1 MNFVQAIYDFNKQAG
16 LLEKRYKRLSK
27 ANTSGARGVSFRKS
41 ENKYETYFNYK
52 GKRYRPGLYST
63 IEEAV
68 GSLIIMQKEVL
79 ENE

>member
-1 MNFVQAIYDFNKQAG
+1 MNFVQQIYD
-16 LLEKRYKRLSK
+16 
-27 ANTSGARGVSFRKS
+27 
-41 ENKYETYFNYK
+41 FNYK

-68 GSLIIMQKEVL
+68 ESLIIMQKEIL

>member
-1 MNFVQAIYDFNKQAG
+1 MNFVQQIYDFNKQAG
-16 LLEKRYKRLSK
+16 LLEKR
-27 ANTSGARGVSFRKS
+27 
-41 ENKYETYFNYK
+41 YK

-68 GSLIIMQKEVL
+68 ESLIIMQKEVL